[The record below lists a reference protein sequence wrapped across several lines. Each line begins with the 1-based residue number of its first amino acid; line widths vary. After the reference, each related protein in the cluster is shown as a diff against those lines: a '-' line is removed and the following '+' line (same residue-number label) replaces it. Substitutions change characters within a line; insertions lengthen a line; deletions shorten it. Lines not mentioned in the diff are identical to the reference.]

1 MIVARF
7 GTIDVN
13 VLTVLQSYNSTS
25 GFMQAFNKVMQANKR
40 QHIYEHI
47 TLTRNSSW
55 RRF

>member
-13 VLTVLQSYNSTS
+13 VITVLQSYNSTS
-25 GFMQAFNKVMQANKR
+25 GFMQAFIKVMQANKR

-47 TLTRNSSW
+47 TLTLNIIF